1 MKIDQIALTKGAF
14 WTLMSFGSGQLI
26 RFSTSVV
33 LTRLLA
39 PELFGIMVIINTLK
53 AGVELMSDVG
63 IGQSIIYNKNSND
76 PDFRNTAWTLQSI
89 RGLILWVIACA
100 VAAPVAHFYHTPILR
115 LIIPI
120 ASFVLVLSGFT
131 SINQFLIQ
139 KKLQISKLTAFEIT
153 TGTIW
158 GIGQITLA
166 YFIPTIWALVFGLI
180 FGSAISMIGSYFL
193 LPETGHRFE
202 ISKSYTW
209 EIVHFGKWIFLASI
223 VYFLSIS
230 FDRLYLA
237 SVIPLALLGIYG
249 ISRSISELL
258 TTLVIRFGNIVIF
271 PFIASH
277 SELPRASLR
286 EQLISIRLR
295 FLLIAAFGFSVS
307 AAVVDLAIKFVF
319 DQRYHAAGWMAPILI
334 TGSWISIL
342 CSLNESTLL
351 GLGKPSY
358 GAIGNSMKFGW
369 LLFGLPLSFLHYGP
383 TGAIIVIALS
393 DAFRYT
399 PVFIGQIREGFAF
412 GQQDLFVTLLMLGL
426 FGGFEWLRWLIG
438 LGTSFSSL
446 P

>member
-158 GIGQITLA
+158 AIGQIALA

-351 GLGKPSY
+351 GLGKPS
-358 GAIGNSMKFGW
+358 
-369 LLFGLPLSFLHYGP
+369 
-383 TGAIIVIALS
+383 
-393 DAFRYT
+393 
-399 PVFIGQIREGFAF
+399 
-412 GQQDLFVTLLMLGL
+412 
-426 FGGFEWLRWLIG
+426 
-438 LGTSFSSL
+438 
-446 P
+446 